1 MTSKNDW
8 GIVEDIFM
16 EGDKCEGCEYR
27 VLAYYD
33 KGMGQYTCALLDS
46 AYGKPNYCPQ
56 FEGELELRKE
66 EEANK

>member
-27 VLAYYD
+27 TLVYYD
-33 KGMGQYTCALLDS
+33 MGQYSCSLLDA
-46 AYGKPNYCPQ
+46 AYGKPTDCPQ
-56 FEGELELRKE
+56 LEGELELRKE